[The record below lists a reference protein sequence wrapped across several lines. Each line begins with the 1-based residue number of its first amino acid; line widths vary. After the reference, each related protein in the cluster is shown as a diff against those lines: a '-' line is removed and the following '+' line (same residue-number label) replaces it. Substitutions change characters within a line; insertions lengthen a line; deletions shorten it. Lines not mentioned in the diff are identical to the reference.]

1 MKKFQLSA
9 IAALGLFS
17 LNLHAASLFNENFE
31 LGIDGQFTPVSVAS
45 DKNWFHDSYNGDTS
59 ASMNGYNGDTNSD
72 DWLISPEIDLTQTAI
87 ETAILTFMTRGRFDG
102 QNLKLKVSTDY
113 QPDASPETATWTEI
127 TFSIPTETSGASG
140 SDFMPSGDVDLTAYI
155 GQKIHFAYH
164 YKTTFDAGE
173 VNGAWHIDAVNVE
186 LTGDDLAFP
195 LSGSLNSSMG
205 DSFRSIDNVEFTA
218 TAAQGAGT
226 PYQFSWDFGDGS
238 TATGASVNHQFDS
251 GDYTV
256 TLTIT
261 DKDATNSIVLTKDIS
276 VAQTNE
282 YSVDTKISA
291 SDIRVATFNVSME
304 AENYE
309 SNNSTVVSQG
319 SQILAD
325 ELAAGDNAQI
335 KNVAEIIQRVRP
347 DMVLLNEFDYI
358 ADANSGIEMFIS
370 QYLNVAQADDV
381 NSIDYPYYFI
391 APSNTGTPTSF
402 DLDNNGTATGTQ
414 NDAYGFGQ
422 FEGHY
427 AMVFI
432 SRFPIEQEDV
442 RTFQKFLWKD
452 MPGNLMPTDPATGEN
467 WYNEAETNEFRLS
480 SKSHWDIPVNVNGEL
495 IHVLASHP
503 TPPTFDGVEDRNG
516 TRNHDEVRFWADY
529 ITPENSAYIYDDNGE
544 FSGLTEDARFV
555 IVGDLNASV
564 EGDAYDGTINQLLN
578 NEYVYADFAP
588 SSEGGLENDE
598 LNPLSPYHTASW
610 QMRADYVLS
619 SEFGLM
625 AKQGAV
631 FWPAENDNLYNLIA
645 SRTASSD
652 HRLVWLDVAV
662 TDVQNNEDV
671 EKEEDDL
678 VIGSG
683 AWSFYGIAL
692 LGLFS
697 AFRRRNRL

>member
-1 MKKFQLSA
+1 MRKFQVSA
-9 IAALGLFS
+9 IAALGL
-17 LNLHAASLFNENFE
+17 LNLNLNAASLFNENFE
-31 LGIDGQFTPVSVAS
+31 FGIDGQFTAVSVAS
-45 DKNWFHDSYNGDTS
+45 DKDWFHDSFNGDTS

-87 ETAILTFMTRGRFDG
+87 DTAILTFTTRGRYDG

-113 QPDASPETATWTEI
+113 QPDASPEVATWTEV
-127 TFSIPTETSGASG
+127 TFNIPTETSGGSG
-140 SDFMPSGDVDLTAYI
+140 SDFVPSGDVDLAAYI

-173 VNGAWHIDAVNVE
+173 VNGAWHVDAVNVE
-186 LTGDDLAFP
+186 LTGDDLALP
-195 LSGSLNSSMG
+195 LSGSLNSSLG

-238 TATGASVNHQFDS
+238 TAMGASVNHQFDS

-256 TLTIT
+256 TLTIA

-282 YSVDTKISA
+282 YSVDAKISA

-309 SNNSTVVSQG
+309 SDDSTVVSQG
-319 SQILAD
+319 AQILAD

-335 KNVAEIIQRVRP
+335 KNIAEIIQRVRP

-370 QYLNVAQADDV
+370 QYLNVAQAEDV
-381 NSIDYPYYFI
+381 NSIDYPYYFV
-391 APSNTGTPTSF
+391 APSNTGTPTNF

-480 SKSHWDIPVNVNGEL
+480 SKSHWDIPVNVDGEL
-495 IHVLASHP
+495 IHILASHP
-503 TPPTFDGVEDRNG
+503 TPPTFDGAEDRNG

-529 ITPENSAYIYDDNGE
+529 VNPENSAYIYDDNGA
-544 FSGLTEDARFV
+544 FSGLTENARFV

-598 LNPLSPYHTASW
+598 SNPLSPYHTASW

-625 AKQGAV
+625 AKQGSV
-631 FWPAENDNLYNLIA
+631 FWPAENDNLYSLIS

-652 HRLVWLDVAV
+652 HRLVWLDVAI
-662 TDVQNNEDV
+662 TDVKSD
-671 EKEEDDL
+671 EEDKEDDF

-683 AWSFYGIAL
+683 TWTFYGIAL
-692 LGLFS
+692 LGLLS
-697 AFRRRNRL
+697 ALRKRNR